1 MDFGQESSILRMPA
15 FWINLLLFPH
25 TQKISMYYE
34 ILEEILRKKQN
45 VIFEKCDNA
54 YEIYN

>member
-1 MDFGQESSILRMPA
+1 
-15 FWINLLLFPH
+15 
-25 TQKISMYYE
+25 MYYE